1 MNETLI
7 TCFYKLSIES
17 LGSSYRI
24 KSYSTNPVDF
34 NTVKK
39 NSAKYLRLF
48 YLFNAPEVL
57 LTHQEK

>member
-17 LGSSYRI
+17 LGSL
-24 KSYSTNPVDF
+24 YSTNPVDF